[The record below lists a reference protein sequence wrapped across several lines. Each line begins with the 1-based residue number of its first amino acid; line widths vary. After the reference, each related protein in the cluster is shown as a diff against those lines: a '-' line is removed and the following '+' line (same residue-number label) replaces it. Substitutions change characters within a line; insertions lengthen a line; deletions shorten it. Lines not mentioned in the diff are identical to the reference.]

1 MLFFRAKKSHEILSA
16 LSNVYN
22 SIAEGELPPVPLHLR
37 NSNSKVRDYYRFISK
52 SLSN

>member
-37 NSNSKVRDYYRFISK
+37 NSNSKVRA
-52 SLSN
+52 